1 MRGPYIDMKG
11 LEYSYPD
18 GTPALRGVSF
28 GVGQGEAV
36 GLVGANGAGKSTLLL
51 ALTGLIEP
59 SSGVIDIGGTVLSKR
74 TAPEVRRRLGFI
86 FQDPEDQLFM
96 PTVFDDVAFGPI
108 NQGVTGE
115 ALAARVASALE
126 SVGAGHLAD
135 RPGYRLSGGEKRS
148 AAIAAVLSMGPEIL
162 LMDEPSS
169 GLDPKGRRGLIDLL
183 AGFPHT
189 RLIAAHDLDLVLD
202 VCPRTIVLHRGEVAA
217 DGPTLEIFQDRA
229 LLERC
234 SLEPPLSLQGLFGG
248 RTAADDVTLGR

>member
-1 MRGPYIDMKG
+1 M
-11 LEYSYPD
+11 
-18 GTPALRGVSF
+18 
-28 GVGQGEAV
+28 
-36 GLVGANGAGKSTLLL
+36 
-51 ALTGLIEP
+51 
-59 SSGVIDIGGTVLSKR
+59 
-74 TAPEVRRRLGFI
+74 TAREIRRRLGLI

-115 ALAARVASALE
+115 ALAARVASALD

-169 GLDPKGRRGLIDLL
+169 GLDPKSRRALIELL

-202 VCPRTIVLHRGEVAA
+202 VCPRTIVLNRGEVAA
-217 DGPTLEIFQDRA
+217 DGPTLEIFRDGV

-234 SLEPPLSLQGLFGG
+234 SLEPPLSLQGPPAGAP
-248 RTAADDVTLGR
+248 RRMT

>member
-28 GVGQGEAV
+28 VADRGEAV

-115 ALAARVASALE
+115 ALAARVASALD

-202 VCPRTIVLHRGEVAA
+202 VCLRTIVLHRGEVAA
-217 DGPTLEIFQDRA
+217 DGPTLEIFRDRD

-234 SLEPPLSLQGLFGG
+234 SLEPPLSLQGLSGG
-248 RTAADDVTLGR
+248 RTAPDDVTLGR

>member
-1 MRGPYIDMKG
+1 MRGPYIDVKG

-28 GVGQGEAV
+28 VADWGEAV

-59 SSGVIDIGGTVLSKR
+59 SSGVIDIGGTVLSKG
-74 TAPEVRRRLGFI
+74 TAPEVRRRLGLI

-115 ALAARVASALE
+115 ALAARVASVLE

-169 GLDPKGRRGLIDLL
+169 GLDPKSRRGLIDLL

-217 DGPTLEIFQDRA
+217 DGPTLEIFWDRA

-234 SLEPPLSLQGLFGG
+234 SLEPPLSLQGTPAGAP
-248 RTAADDVTLGR
+248 RRMT

>member
-1 MRGPYIDMKG
+1 MRGPYIDVRE

-51 ALTGLIEP
+51 ALTGLLEP
-59 SSGVIDIGGTVLSKR
+59 SSGVIDIGGTVLSKGTVR
-74 TAPEVRRRLGFI
+74 EIRRRLGLI

-115 ALAARVASALE
+115 ALAARVASALD

-148 AAIAAVLSMGPEIL
+148 AAIAAVLSMDPEIL

-169 GLDPKGRRGLIDLL
+169 GLDPKSRRALIDLL
-183 AGFPHT
+183 VGFPHT

-217 DGPTLEIFQDRA
+217 DGPTLEIFRDKV

-234 SLEPPLSLQGLFGG
+234 SLEPPLSLQGPTAGAG
-248 RTAADDVTLGR
+248 RWMT

>member
-28 GVGQGEAV
+28 VADRGEAV

-217 DGPTLEIFQDRA
+217 DGPTVEIFRDKV

-234 SLEPPLSLQGLFGG
+234 SLEPPLSLQGPTAGAG
-248 RTAADDVTLGR
+248 RWIT

>member
-28 GVGQGEAV
+28 VADRGEAV

-169 GLDPKGRRGLIDLL
+169 GLDPKSRRALIDLL

-217 DGPTLEIFQDRA
+217 DGPTLEIFRDKV

-234 SLEPPLSLQGLFGG
+234 SLEPPLSLQGPTAGAG
-248 RTAADDVTLGR
+248 RWMT